1 MYGEA
6 DIVVKV
12 QSPTEDEIGHL
23 REGQVLIC
31 FLNGPQEPELV
42 EKLADAGV
50 TVFSNEAV
58 PRTSAAQAMDAL
70 SSMGSIAGYKCALIA
85 ADTIGKYVP
94 MLSTA
99 AGTTKAANV
108 MVFGVAVAGLQA
120 MAIMNR
126 LGGEVFA
133 YDIRPETKE
142 QAESLGATFI
152 DSEDEKED
160 EGEDP
165 YEEYQPTGWRKLMT
179 SLGFYSY
186 AEPPRDRYIVEGEEE
201 EEEDSEEED
210 EGWSQ
215 EKLDEDQ
222 KLIRERMQEMDIVI
236 TTALVPGRKAPQLV
250 DKDMVESM
258 KPGSVIVD
266 LAAESGGNCELT
278 EAGETVEHE
287 GVRIVGPVNLPSTM
301 PIHASQLYSR
311 NMYNLIGHITEDQ
324 AEDKDEKD
332 LHLNLDFEDEIISRD
347 LHRAR
352 GRDPPRA
359 DQGSAS
365 GGRMTSQ
372 LLAEL
377 AIFVISAF
385 LGFEL
390 ISRVPNLLHT
400 PLMSATNA
408 IHGIVLVGAIIALAS
423 ASDGFTTTVGMIAV
437 DLRGDERGR
446 RLLGYEP
453 DARHVR
459 PAEEA
464 GQEERGIALAGRD
477 RSSPTSWLP
486 RCSSTA
492 SGA

>member
-1 MYGEA
+1 VKVGIPREVAEGERRVGLVPETVGRLVKDGFEVVVETGAGRDYNLDESYEEAGASIAAGAEDVYGEA
-6 DIVVKV
+6 DLVVKV
-12 QSPTEDEIGHL
+12 QSPTEEEIGHL
-23 REGQVLIC
+23 REGQVLVC
-31 FLNGPQEPELV
+31 FLNGPQQPELV

-50 TVFSNEAV
+50 TLFSNEAV

-108 MVFGVAVAGLQA
+108 LVFGVAVAGLQA
-120 MAIMNR
+120 IAIMNR

-152 DSEDEKED
+152 DSEDEKE
-160 EGEDP
+160 EEEEDQFED
-165 YEEYQPTGWRKLMT
+165 YEPTGWSKLMT

-186 AEPPRDRYIVEGEEE
+186 AEPPRDQYVVEGEEE
-201 EEEDSEEED
+201 EGSEEEEE

-222 KLIRERMQEMDIVI
+222 KLLRERMGEMDIVI

-266 LAAESGGNCELT
+266 LAAQSGGNCELT

-311 NMYNLIGHITEDQ
+311 NMYNLIGHITEDR
-324 AEDKDEKD
+324 AEDKDDKD
-332 LHLNLDFEDEIISRD
+332 LHLNLDFEDEIISE
-347 LHRAR
+347 
-352 GRDPPRA
+352 
-359 DQGSAS
+359 
-365 GGRMTSQ
+365 TC
-372 LLAEL
+372 
-377 AIFVISAF
+377 
-385 LGFEL
+385 
-390 ISRVPNLLHT
+390 
-400 PLMSATNA
+400 
-408 IHGIVLVGAIIALAS
+408 IAHE
-423 ASDGFTTTVGMIAV
+423 GEI
-437 DLRGDERGR
+437 
-446 RLLGYEP
+446 
-453 DARHVR
+453 RHEKTR
-459 PAEEA
+459 EALQEA
-464 GQEERGIALAGRD
+464 G
-477 RSSPTSWLP
+477 
-486 RCSSTA
+486 
-492 SGA
+492 

>member
-1 MYGEA
+1 MKVGIPREVAEGERRVGLVPETVGRLVKDGFEVLVESGAGRDYNLDGAYEEAGASIAEGPEKVYGEA

-12 QSPTEDEIGHL
+12 QSPAEDEIGLL

-42 EKLADAGV
+42 EKLAEAGV

-58 PRTSAAQAMDAL
+58 PRTSAAQSMDAL

-126 LGGEVFA
+126 LGASVFA

-142 QAESLGATFI
+142 QAQSLGATFI

-160 EGEDP
+160 EQESDGF
-165 YEEYQPTGWRKLMT
+165 EEYQPTGWRKLMT

-201 EEEDSEEED
+201 QDGSEEED

-222 KLIRERMQEMDIVI
+222 KLIRERMEEMDIVI

-278 EAGETVEHE
+278 EAGETIEHK
-287 GVRIVGPVNLPSTM
+287 GVKIVGPVNLPSTM

-311 NMYNLIGHITEDQ
+311 NMYNLIGHITEDRS
-324 AEDKDEKD
+324 EDKDEKD
-332 LHLNLDFEDEIISRD
+332 LRLDLDFEDEITGETCIA
-347 LHRAR
+347 H
-352 GRDPPRA
+352 
-359 DQGSAS
+359 
-365 GGRMTSQ
+365 GGEIR
-372 LLAEL
+372 
-377 AIFVISAF
+377 
-385 LGFEL
+385 
-390 ISRVPNLLHT
+390 
-400 PLMSATNA
+400 
-408 IHGIVLVGAIIALAS
+408 HGPTREALQ
-423 ASDGFTTTVGMIAV
+423 
-437 DLRGDERGR
+437 
-446 RLLGYEP
+446 
-453 DARHVR
+453 
-459 PAEEA
+459 EA
-464 GQEERGIALAGRD
+464 G
-477 RSSPTSWLP
+477 
-486 RCSSTA
+486 
-492 SGA
+492 

>member
-1 MYGEA
+1 LVTVDLRERRSGSDAIIWRVKVGIPREVAEGERRVGLVPETVGRLVKDGFEVIVQTGAGRDYNLDADYEEAGAKIVDGADGVYGEA

-12 QSPTEDEIGHL
+12 QSPTEDEIGLL

-31 FLNGPQEPELV
+31 FLNGPQAPDLV
-42 EKLADAGV
+42 EKLAEAGV

-120 MAIMNR
+120 IAIMNR

-142 QAESLGATFI
+142 QAQSLGATFI
-152 DSEDEKED
+152 DSEDEKE
-160 EGEDP
+160 EEEEDP
-165 YEEYQPTGWRKLMT
+165 FEEYQPMGWRKLMT

-201 EEEDSEEED
+201 EEANSEEED

-222 KLIRERMQEMDIVI
+222 KLIRERMEEMDVVI

-250 DKDMVESM
+250 DRDMVESM

-287 GVRIVGPVNLPSTM
+287 GVRIVGPVNLPSMM

-311 NMYNLIGHITEDQ
+311 NMYNLIGHITEDRS
-324 AEDKDEKD
+324 EDKDEKD
-332 LHLNLDFEDEIISRD
+332 LHLDLDFEDEITGETCIA
-347 LHRAR
+347 H
-352 GRDPPRA
+352 
-359 DQGSAS
+359 
-365 GGRMTSQ
+365 GGEIR
-372 LLAEL
+372 
-377 AIFVISAF
+377 
-385 LGFEL
+385 
-390 ISRVPNLLHT
+390 
-400 PLMSATNA
+400 
-408 IHGIVLVGAIIALAS
+408 HGPTREALQ
-423 ASDGFTTTVGMIAV
+423 
-437 DLRGDERGR
+437 
-446 RLLGYEP
+446 
-453 DARHVR
+453 
-459 PAEEA
+459 EA
-464 GQEERGIALAGRD
+464 G
-477 RSSPTSWLP
+477 
-486 RCSSTA
+486 
-492 SGA
+492 

>member
-1 MYGEA
+1 VKVGIPREVAEGERRVGLVPETVGRLVKDGFEVLVESGAGRDYNLDANYEEAGAKIVDGADRVYSEA

-12 QSPTEDEIGHL
+12 QSPTEDEIGLL
-23 REGQVLIC
+23 REGQVLLC

-42 EKLADAGV
+42 EKLAEAGV

-126 LGGEVFA
+126 LGASVFA

-142 QAESLGATFI
+142 QAQSLGATFI

-160 EGEDP
+160 EQEKDEF
-165 YEEYQPTGWRKLMT
+165 EEYQPSGWRKLMT

-201 EEEDSEEED
+201 EQDGSED

-222 KLIRERMQEMDIVI
+222 KLIRERMEEMDIVI

-250 DKDMVESM
+250 DKGMVESM

-278 EAGETVEHE
+278 EAGETVEHK

-311 NMYNLIGHITEDQ
+311 NMYNLIGHITEDRS
-324 AEDKDEKD
+324 EDKDEKD
-332 LHLNLDFEDEIISRD
+332 LRFDLDFEDEITGETCIA
-347 LHRAR
+347 H
-352 GRDPPRA
+352 
-359 DQGSAS
+359 
-365 GGRMTSQ
+365 GGEIR
-372 LLAEL
+372 
-377 AIFVISAF
+377 
-385 LGFEL
+385 
-390 ISRVPNLLHT
+390 
-400 PLMSATNA
+400 
-408 IHGIVLVGAIIALAS
+408 HGPTREALQ
-423 ASDGFTTTVGMIAV
+423 
-437 DLRGDERGR
+437 
-446 RLLGYEP
+446 
-453 DARHVR
+453 
-459 PAEEA
+459 EA
-464 GQEERGIALAGRD
+464 G
-477 RSSPTSWLP
+477 
-486 RCSSTA
+486 
-492 SGA
+492 

>member
-1 MYGEA
+1 MLLVTICRRKRRPCSDAIIWRVKVGIPQEVTEGERRVGLVPETVGRLIKDGFEVIVESGAGRDYNLDANYEEAGATVVDGADDVYGEA

-12 QSPTEDEIGHL
+12 QSPTEDEIGLL

-31 FLNGPQEPELV
+31 FLNGPQNPELV
-42 EKLADAGV
+42 EKLAEAGV

-58 PRTSAAQAMDAL
+58 PRTSAAQSMDAL

-126 LGGEVFA
+126 LGAEVFA

-160 EGEDP
+160 EEEDS
-165 YEEYQPTGWRKLMT
+165 YEEYEPTGWRKLMT

-201 EEEDSEEED
+201 EKDNSDEED

-222 KLIRERMQEMDIVI
+222 KLIGERMQEMDIVI

-311 NMYNLIGHITEDQ
+311 NMYNLIGHITEDPS
-324 AEDKDEKD
+324 EDKDEKD
-332 LHLNLDFEDEIISRD
+332 LHLDLDFEDEII
-347 LHRAR
+347 
-352 GRDPPRA
+352 GE
-359 DQGSAS
+359 
-365 GGRMTSQ
+365 TC
-372 LLAEL
+372 
-377 AIFVISAF
+377 
-385 LGFEL
+385 
-390 ISRVPNLLHT
+390 
-400 PLMSATNA
+400 
-408 IHGIVLVGAIIALAS
+408 IAH
-423 ASDGFTTTVGMIAV
+423 DGEI
-437 DLRGDERGR
+437 RH
-446 RLLGYEP
+446 EP
-453 DARHVR
+453 TREALQ
-459 PAEEA
+459 EA
-464 GQEERGIALAGRD
+464 G
-477 RSSPTSWLP
+477 
-486 RCSSTA
+486 
-492 SGA
+492 

>member
-1 MYGEA
+1 LVTTGPRKRRSGSDAIIWRVKVGIPKEVAEGERRVGLVPETVGRLVKDGFEVLVESGAGRDYNLDSNYEEAGAKIVEGADGVYGEA

-12 QSPTEDEIGHL
+12 QSPTEDEIGLL

-31 FLNGPQEPELV
+31 FLNGPQEPGLV
-42 EKLADAGV
+42 EKLAEAGV

-126 LGGEVFA
+126 LGAEVFA

-152 DSEDEKED
+152 DSEDEKE
-160 EGEDP
+160 EEEEDP
-165 YEEYQPTGWRKLMT
+165 FEEYQPTGWRKLMT

-186 AEPPRDRYIVEGEEE
+186 GEPPRDRYIVEGEEE
-201 EEEDSEEED
+201 EEDGSEEED

-222 KLIRERMQEMDIVI
+222 KLIRERMEEMDVVI

-250 DKDMVESM
+250 DKGMVESM

-278 EAGETVEHE
+278 EVGETVEHK

-311 NMYNLIGHITEDQ
+311 NMYNLIGHITEDRS
-324 AEDKDEKD
+324 EDKDEKD
-332 LHLNLDFEDEIISRD
+332 LHLDLDFEDEITGETCIA
-347 LHRAR
+347 H
-352 GRDPPRA
+352 
-359 DQGSAS
+359 
-365 GGRMTSQ
+365 GGEIR
-372 LLAEL
+372 
-377 AIFVISAF
+377 
-385 LGFEL
+385 
-390 ISRVPNLLHT
+390 
-400 PLMSATNA
+400 
-408 IHGIVLVGAIIALAS
+408 HGPTKEALQ
-423 ASDGFTTTVGMIAV
+423 
-437 DLRGDERGR
+437 
-446 RLLGYEP
+446 
-453 DARHVR
+453 
-459 PAEEA
+459 EA
-464 GQEERGIALAGRD
+464 G
-477 RSSPTSWLP
+477 
-486 RCSSTA
+486 
-492 SGA
+492 

>member
-1 MYGEA
+1 VKVGIPREVVEGERRVGLVPETVGRLVKDGFEVVVETGAGRDYNLDENYEDAGAIVVDGPDEVYGEA
-6 DIVVKV
+6 DILVKV
-12 QSPTEDEIGHL
+12 QSPTEDEIGLL
-23 REGQVLIC
+23 REGQVLVC
-31 FLNGPQEPELV
+31 FLNGPQQPELV

-142 QAESLGATFI
+142 QAQSLGATFI
-152 DSEDEKED
+152 DSDDEKD
-160 EGEDP
+160 DQGEKDG

-201 EEEDSEEED
+201 EVDEEAD

-215 EKLDEDQ
+215 EKLEEDQ
-222 KLIRERMQEMDIVI
+222 KLIRERMHEMDIVI
-236 TTALVPGRKAPQLV
+236 TTALVPGREAPELV
-250 DKDMVESM
+250 DRDMVESM

-311 NMYNLIGHITEDQ
+311 NMYNLIGHITEDHS
-324 AEDKDEKD
+324 EDKDEKD
-332 LHLNLDFEDEIISRD
+332 LHLELDFEDEITSETCIA
-347 LHRAR
+347 H
-352 GRDPPRA
+352 
-359 DQGSAS
+359 
-365 GGRMTSQ
+365 GGEIRHEPTR
-372 LLAEL
+372 E
-377 AIFVISAF
+377 
-385 LGFEL
+385 
-390 ISRVPNLLHT
+390 
-400 PLMSATNA
+400 
-408 IHGIVLVGAIIALAS
+408 ALQ
-423 ASDGFTTTVGMIAV
+423 
-437 DLRGDERGR
+437 
-446 RLLGYEP
+446 
-453 DARHVR
+453 
-459 PAEEA
+459 EA
-464 GQEERGIALAGRD
+464 G
-477 RSSPTSWLP
+477 
-486 RCSSTA
+486 
-492 SGA
+492 